1 MIQTIQIIV
10 VKKVFVVVYIETILQ
25 KREQLLVGMIERKAI
40 HKMILMIKVKKY
52 KATAVRQL

>member
-25 KREQLLVGMIERKAI
+25 KREQYLVGMIERKAV
-40 HKMILMIKVKKY
+40 HKMTLMIKVMK
-52 KATAVRQL
+52 